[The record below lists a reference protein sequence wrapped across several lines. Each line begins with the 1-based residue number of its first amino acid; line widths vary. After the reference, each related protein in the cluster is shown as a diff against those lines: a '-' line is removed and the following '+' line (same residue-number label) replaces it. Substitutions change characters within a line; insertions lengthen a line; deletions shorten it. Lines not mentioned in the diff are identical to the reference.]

1 MSLEQWLESLLQDNR
16 ELVTFSEGYWI
27 FRIVEPLSTTG
38 VKSPPAGHWK
48 SQACIATKRMLELT
62 AFLRKIMLLGLLR
75 GSPRLRDEALRI
87 LDGFEA
93 STIDGSDAQDVLIN
107 NETSPLIEKTST
119 DNNKCM
125 WVMVE
130 DPDIDLW
137 CTSCGEEFHLEADSP
152 SDNHMKYCCYCGKE
166 ITEG

>member
-1 MSLEQWLESLLQDNR
+1 LD
-16 ELVTFSEGYWI
+16 SET
-27 FRIVEPLSTTG
+27 STG